1 MHDAE
6 INRDIRT
13 LLNEFYC
20 DNRINN
26 EELQILR
33 DFADERFDL
42 LLSEFGEN
50 NSLSAF
56 QKSTD
61 VTVQLMQQSFFDI
74 KKKCNDQEDKKVIKE
89 AFVAQLVYIIANY
102 NRFFANI

>member
-6 INRDIRT
+6 INRDIKT

-26 EELQILR
+26 EELQMLR
-33 DFADERFDL
+33 DFADEKFDL

-74 KKKCNDQEDKKVIKE
+74 KRNAMIKKTRKLSKKHLSLK
-89 AFVAQLVYIIANY
+89 
-102 NRFFANI
+102 

>member
-6 INRDIRT
+6 INRDIKT

-20 DNRINN
+20 NNRINN

-42 LLSEFGEN
+42 LLSELGEN

-89 AFVAQLVYIIANY
+89 AFVAKIVYIIANY

>member
-1 MHDAE
+1 MHDSE
-6 INRDIRT
+6 INRDIKT
-13 LLNEFYC
+13 LLNAFYR
-20 DNRINN
+20 DNRISN

-74 KKKCNDQEDKKVIKE
+74 KKKCNNQEEKIIIKE
-89 AFVAQLVYIIANY
+89 AFVAQIVYIIANY
-102 NRFFANI
+102 NRFFTNI